1 MIHWSLRSIFAHRAT
16 PRKPA
21 QRLVVRN
28 GGETSIPKKGERDRG
43 SETKKAPHGYIN
55 QQGWWTP
62 RLDEKKYVTFYYLLI
77 KAQRSDQQ
85 RRKKPSNGS
94 Y

>member
-1 MIHWSLRSIFAHRAT
+1 MIHWLLRSIFAHRAT

-21 QRLVVRN
+21 QRLVGRN
-28 GGETSIPKKGERDRG
+28 GGGTSIPKKGERDRG
-43 SETKKAPHGYIN
+43 SETKKPLTGTLISWV
-55 QQGWWTP
+55 GGP
-62 RLDEKKYVTFYYLLI
+62 LVLMKKKYVTFYYLLI